1 MALSS
6 EWLIV
11 RRDPAVWIASLILV
25 LLTAGALANGHV
37 FVRVQNTANDNAEQ
51 AEAREYAMRLAELS
65 RYEKEP
71 PPPRDP
77 SIPNL
82 YDPRSPYLV
91 GQLGRTLV
99 LPLQPLTLTS
109 VGQFDLL
116 PLQDTASIRTRQR
129 TMADKYGLENPLNL
143 LAGRFDMAFVI
154 IYLLP
159 LLIIAVTYNLVSLE
173 REQGRL
179 SLLAAQGLGPRAI
192 FLRKLVLRGAAIFVP
207 SVIAAV
213 ILILMWIGRWQPET
227 GLRVLFWVLVIALYT
242 GFWLSLALW
251 VNSLRIASTV
261 NATVLVAIWLLVV
274 AVIPSAA
281 NIVVSM
287 LRPAPSRIE
296 LLATI
301 RDSSIDQRR
310 DGKHLAE
317 QFYAEH
323 PEFAPA
329 SGIVMNLDITG
340 TMTHIE
346 QDRRTLPLEQRFEQQ
361 LAEQQN
367 LVRRLRFLSPAI
379 VAQEALND
387 IAGTGLLRYQRF
399 RKQGAAFREQWTK
412 FFHPLIFSGAQLRPA
427 DYGRIPQFTYRDE
440 PTTDVAGRVLIGV
453 AGILLPSLLIGALG
467 ANRLGRT

>member
-1 MALSS
+1 MTLFS

-25 LLTAGALANGHV
+25 LLTAGALANGHI
-37 FVRVQNTANDNAEQ
+37 FVRVQNAANDNAAQ
-51 AEAREYAMRLAELS
+51 AEAREYAMRLAEVI

-77 SIPNL
+77 NIPNI

-99 LPLQPLTLTS
+99 LPLEPLTLTS

-129 TMADKYGLENPLNL
+129 TMADKYGLENPLSL

-179 SLLAAQGLGPRAI
+179 SLLAAQGRGPRGI
-192 FLRKLVLRGAAIFVP
+192 FLRKLVLRGAAILVP
-207 SVIAAV
+207 SVIAALV
-213 ILILMWIGRWQPET
+213 LILMWIGRWQPDT
-227 GLRVLFWVLVIALYT
+227 ALRLLFWAVTIALYT

-251 VNSLRIASTV
+251 VNSLRMTSTA
-261 NATVLVAIWLLVV
+261 NATILVAIWLLVV
-274 AVIPSAA
+274 AVIPSGA
-281 NIVVSM
+281 NVVVSM
-287 LRPAPSRIE
+287 LRPPPSRID
-296 LLATI
+296 LLAAI
-301 RDSSIDQRR
+301 RDRSIDQRR

-346 QDRRTLPLEQRFEQQ
+346 QDRRTLPLERRFEQQ

-399 RKQGAAFREQWTK
+399 REQAAAFREEWTK
-412 FFHPLIFSGAQLRPA
+412 FFHPLIFGGTQLRPA
-427 DYGRIPQFTYRDE
+427 DYGRMPHFTYRDE
-440 PTTDVAGRVLIGV
+440 PTKDVAGRVLAGLV
-453 AGILLPSLLIGALG
+453 GILLPSLLIGAAG
-467 ANRLGRT
+467 VNRLGRF